1 MGRQSDLTPSLVGHW
16 YRSHLT
22 PLTAALTPLAWMF
35 GIVVSARRALYR
47 AGLLRSDGV
56 PVPVVVVGNI
66 TAGGAGKT
74 PVVIALAQALAARG
88 FHPGVVSRGY
98 GRTSPEATVVD
109 ASSPVREVGDEPL
122 LMAQRGLRV
131 AVGARRTEAAR
142 ALLHAHKGCDVIIA
156 DDGLQHYA
164 LARDVEIA
172 VIDGA
177 RGLGNR
183 RLLPA
188 GPLRETP
195 ARLSSVDAIVV
206 NEPVEG
212 VQTRFHASTFAVH
225 VVAREFINVA
235 DASRTAALNAFAG
248 QRVHAIAG
256 IAHPAR
262 FFATLRALGAE
273 PVTHAFPDHRTFTRD
288 DLPEEASVIL
298 MTEKDAVKCA
308 AFADARCWFLRID
321 AAVDQGLVDLVVAR
335 VRSAARAR

>member
-1 MGRQSDLTPSLVGHW
+1 MGRQSDLPPSLVGHW

-22 PLTAALTPLAWMF
+22 FLTAALTPLAWVF
-35 GIVVSARRALYR
+35 AIIVSARRALYGAR
-47 AGLLRSDGV
+47 LLGSV
-56 PVPVVVVGNI
+56 KLPVPVIVVGNI

-74 PVVIALAQALAARG
+74 PLVIALAQALAARG

-98 GRTSPEATVVD
+98 GRTSRDVTVVD
-109 ASSPVREVGDEPL
+109 ATSAAGDVGDEPL
-122 LMAQRGLRV
+122 LMSQRGLHV

-142 ALLHAHKGCDVIIA
+142 ALLRAHEECDVIIA

-164 LARDVEIA
+164 LARDLEIA

-188 GPLRETP
+188 GPLREKP
-195 ARLSSVDAIVV
+195 ARLSSVDVIVV
-206 NEPVEG
+206 NEPVDG
-212 VQTRFHASTFAVH
+212 VQTRFRASTFAMH
-225 VVAREFINVA
+225 TVAREFVNVT

-256 IAHPAR
+256 IGHPAR
-262 FFATLRALGAE
+262 FFAMLRALGVE
-273 PVTHAFPDHRTFTRD
+273 PVMHAFRDHHTFTRD
-288 DLPEEASVIL
+288 DLPDDASVIL

-321 AAVDQGLVDLVVAR
+321 AAVEQGLVDLVIAR
-335 VRSAARAR
+335 VRSGSRAR